1 MIDFRQLEALRAV
14 DLEGSVAR
22 AAAHLGWSQPTVNY
36 HLRNLEALVGT
47 PLLQR
52 SNRGTSLTSAGALM
66 LERAIEILTLSD
78 RAVVDVRDL
87 GALGH
92 ARLRFGTF
100 PTAAARL
107 LPSIAAKTA
116 EFGID
121 VDATLEEVAPLVGRV
136 NRRELDAALVYSVPG
151 YDLPFRADVVAT
163 EVLLD
168 PLQLALP
175 ESHPLA
181 RRDVIDVPAL
191 LTLSGERW
199 LLGATRGDPM
209 DAVVEDAFAEAGHTL
224 DVAIRTDDFSVM
236 LGMIAAGMV
245 IGMVPRLASGGAS
258 HPGVALRPI
267 ADPAFARS
275 ILLVAPGAGAASR
288 PSTALRALGTA
299 VRLAIAELDR
309 GRAA

>member
-36 HLRNLEALVGT
+36 HLRNLDRLVGT
-47 PLLQR
+47 QLLHR
-52 SNRGTSLTSAGALM
+52 TNRGTSLTAAGSLM
-66 LERAIEILTLSD
+66 LDRAVEILTLAD

-87 GALGH
+87 GAMGH

-107 LPSIAAKTA
+107 LPSIVAKTA

-121 VDATLEEVAPLVGRV
+121 VDATLEEVVPLVRRV
-136 NRRELDAALVYSVPG
+136 NRRELDAVLVYSVPG
-151 YDLPFRADVVAT
+151 YELPFRSEVVTT
-163 EVLLD
+163 EVHLD

-175 ESHPLA
+175 ASHPLA
-181 RRDVIDVPAL
+181 KRDVIDIPTL
-191 LTLSGERW
+191 LTLSDERW

-209 DAVVEDAFAEAGHTL
+209 DAVVEDAFAEAGHAL

-245 IGMVPRLASGGAS
+245 IGLVPRLASGSS

-267 ADPAFARS
+267 ADPSFARS
-275 ILLVAPGAGAASR
+275 ILLAAPGGGGVNR
-288 PSTALRALGTA
+288 PSTALRVLASA
-299 VRLAIAELDR
+299 VRHAIAALD
-309 GRAA
+309 